1 MCSLLKLAL
10 NNNELKLVLMET
22 STIHFLYHQYDNVF
36 YVGRI
41 DLAKILLQ
49 QGAIVNT
56 HDYCGWSPLHEA
68 CNFGN
73 TEMVHLLLEY
83 GANVND
89 PGGEHCC
96 GVTPLHDAVQNE
108 HYSCVKLLIEFGGNP
123 FLKYKNNESSIDLAK
138 ELISEA
144 EELKCSNE
152 RMDKLSNIL
161 ELLLACRIEDHKPN
175 PLNLNPLHKKRSSVR
190 EDSPPPLLPE
200 CSCPV
205 KSQSWLVE
213 DMGYRSKRSRIS
225 PRSKSKPTSS
235 RKDLDPY
242 KVISSPHRT
251 KQTPNRKPGCK
262 QKKLEVKKS
271 CKKVKLENSNSPID
285 LTDSNISMEE
295 SVSCDSFSFFGA
307 NVANKPSA
315 PFFEIPSYQLI
326 SSPSPPDHLS
336 EPPRSAG
343 SVTPRVEVLSIQ
355 EVKRT
360 KEVHSVQEVKRVKVT
375 IEKDQIKIP
384 CQTNQTIQWLS
395 DEASKRYSSLRGI
408 KPLLQLTDKDGALL
422 MPMDLI
428 SEVLSNEEEIIGRV
442 ESWDLPSLR
451 DRYKQYCATHG
462 VNVYERLLVLL
473 PDLAIENELNLSNKM
488 IPSAELGHLFKCI
501 SAQGHLT
508 KLDLSSNMIGDDA
521 VKKLANSLCN
531 LYTLQ
536 YLVLSCCNISFKGI
550 TAVLTQLVTQ
560 QSAKKPLQSLVHL
573 DLSFNFICGDG
584 GRALSQFLTHTP
596 NLLVLKLESCGLENC
611 SEFNLLSQ
619 SICHLY
625 ALKELSLIF
634 NQITENNTNI
644 LLSSLSS
651 RVTLNLSH
659 SNVNT

>member
-1 MCSLLKLAL
+1 M
-10 NNNELKLVLMET
+10 M
-22 STIHFLYHQYDNVF
+22 ILYCC
-36 YVGRI
+36 VGRI

-73 TEMVHLLLEY
+73 TEMTHLLLEY

-96 GVTPLHDAVQNE
+96 GLTPLHDAVQNE
-108 HYSCVKLLIEFGGNP
+108 HYSCVKLLIEFGANP
-123 FLKYKNNESSIDLAK
+123 FLKYKNNESTIDLAK
-138 ELISEA
+138 EQISEA

-152 RMDKLSNIL
+152 IMEKLSNIL
-161 ELLLACRIEDHKPN
+161 ELLLACKVENHKPN
-175 PLNLNPLHKKRSSVR
+175 PLNLNLLRKKRSSVR
-190 EDSPPPLLPE
+190 ENSPPPLLPE
-200 CSCPV
+200 SSTPV
-205 KSQSWLVE
+205 KTQPWLVE
-213 DMGYRSKRSRIS
+213 DMGYRSKRVRMS
-225 PRSKSKPTSS
+225 PKFTSKPTSS

-242 KVISSPHRT
+242 KAISSPHKT
-251 KQTPNRKPGCK
+251 KLTPNRKHGCK
-262 QKKLEVKKS
+262 QKKPELKKS
-271 CKKVKLENSNSPID
+271 CKKVKLDNSNSPID
-285 LTDSNISMEE
+285 LTDSNVSMED
-295 SVSCDSFSFFGA
+295 SVSCDSFAFFGA
-307 NVANKPSA
+307 NVANTPTA
-315 PFFEIPSYQLI
+315 PFLEIPSYQLHH
-326 SSPSPPDHLS
+326 SPDRLS

-355 EVKRT
+355 EAKRA
-360 KEVHSVQEVKRVKVT
+360 KELPSVQEVKRVKVT
-375 IEKDQIKIP
+375 IESDQIKIP
-384 CQTNQTIQWLS
+384 CQTNRTIQWLS

-451 DRYKQYCATHG
+451 DRYKQYCSTHG
-462 VNVYERLLVLL
+462 VNVYERLLALL

-501 SAQGHLT
+501 SSQGHLT
-508 KLDLSSNMIGDDA
+508 KLDLSSNMIGDDTF
-521 VKKLANSLCN
+521 KKLVNPLCN
-531 LYTLQ
+531 LFTLQ
-536 YLVLSCCNISFKGI
+536 HLVLSCCNISYKGI
-550 TAVLTQLVTQ
+550 TAILTQIVTQ

-573 DLSFNFICGDG
+573 NLSFNFICGDG

-596 NLLVLKLESCGLENC
+596 FLLVLKLESCGLENC
-611 SEFNLLSQ
+611 SEFDLLSQ
-619 SICHLY
+619 SICQLHS
-625 ALKELSLIF
+625 LKELSLIF
-634 NQITENNTNI
+634 NKVTDCNTNI
-644 LLSSLSS
+644 LLKSLSS

-659 SNVNT
+659 SNSKS

>member
-1 MCSLLKLAL
+1 MIMYCC
-10 NNNELKLVLMET
+10 
-22 STIHFLYHQYDNVF
+22 
-36 YVGRI
+36 VGRV

-68 CNFGN
+68 CNFGH
-73 TEMVHLLLEY
+73 TEMAHLLLEY

-96 GVTPLHDAVQNE
+96 GITPLHDAVQNE
-108 HYSCVKLLIEFGGNP
+108 HYSCVKLLVEFGANP
-123 FLKYKNNESSIDLAK
+123 FLRYKNNESSIDLAK
-138 ELISEA
+138 EQMSEA

-161 ELLLACRIEDHKPN
+161 ELLLACRVEDHRPN

-200 CSCPV
+200 CSSPV
-205 KSQSWLVE
+205 KTQSWLVE
-213 DMGYRSKRSRIS
+213 DMGYRSKRVRMS
-225 PRSKSKPTSS
+225 PRCTSKPAPS
-235 RKDLDPY
+235 RKGLDPY
-242 KVISSPHRT
+242 KVLSSPHKT
-251 KQTPNRKPGCK
+251 KLTPNRKLGYK
-262 QKKLEVKKS
+262 QKKHEVKKS
-271 CKKVKLENSNSPID
+271 CKKVKLDNSNSPID
-285 LTDSNISMEE
+285 LTDSNASID
-295 SVSCDSFSFFGA
+295 SVSYDSFAFFGA
-307 NVANKPSA
+307 NVANTPSA
-315 PFFEIPSYQLI
+315 PFLEIPSYQLNH
-326 SSPSPPDHLS
+326 SPSSPDHLS
-336 EPPRSAG
+336 DPPRSAG

-355 EVKRT
+355 EVKRA

-375 IEKDQIKIP
+375 IENDQIKIP
-384 CQTNQTIQWLS
+384 CQTNRTIQWLS

-408 KPLLQLTDKDGALL
+408 KPLLQLTDRDGALL

-462 VNVYERLLVLL
+462 VNLYERLLALL

-488 IPSAELGHLFKCI
+488 IPPTELGHLFRCI

-508 KLDLSSNMIGDDA
+508 KLDLSSNMIGDDT
-521 VKKLANSLCN
+521 VRKLGNSLCN

-536 YLVLSCCNISFKGI
+536 SLVLSCCNISCKGI

-560 QSAKKPLQSLVHL
+560 QSTKKPLQSLVHL

-584 GRALSQFLTHTP
+584 GRVLSQFITHTP
-596 NLLVLKLESCGLENC
+596 NLIVLKLESCGLENC
-611 SEFNLLSQ
+611 SEFSLLSQ
-619 SICHLY
+619 SICQLH
-625 ALKELSLIF
+625 ALEELSLIF
-634 NQITENNTNI
+634 NKLTECNTNI
-644 LLSSLSS
+644 LLRSLSS

-659 SNVNT
+659 SNADS